1 MKVCEYGHKIGI
13 PVKEVGPRI
22 QALNKAIK
30 DQGMAIGADMTYSLD
45 MMGTEHEC
53 VKAVTLTVYLF
64 QKEDKQDQENL
75 GNSETVKNPEE

>member
-1 MKVCEYGHKIGI
+1 MKVIEYGQKIGI

-30 DQGMAIGADMTYSLD
+30 DQDMAIGADMSYHLD

-53 VKAVTLTVYLF
+53 VKAVTLTIYIF
-64 QKEDKQDQENL
+64 QKKDEQNHESL
-75 GNSETVKNPEE
+75 GSSQR